1 VQCVGGSKCPGVR
14 RRRSSSRS
22 RVGSCK
28 WRKSKHYTESLTRS
42 RVAGSTVGRHVTYGG
57 YLRDGRPSIDLVPT
71 LVWDACL
78 IFFGV
83 LTASVPVLLHM
94 LAELGSVHLL
104 TTNHSRSG
112 RGSGYQLSTL
122 ESGASMKRDA
132 GRDNGKADGM
142 SAYVS
147 AGKNAP
153 TVNDVRSDDYGS
165 NVSIAT
171 TPYGRRMSWDS
182 QAAILK
188 PLSV

>member
-28 WRKSKHYTESLTRS
+28 WRKSKHFTESLTRS
-42 RVAGSTVGRHVTYGG
+42 RVAGSTVGRHVAHGG
-57 YLRDGRPSIDLVPT
+57 FLRDGRPSIDLAPT

-122 ESGASMKRDA
+122 ESGASTKRDA
-132 GRDNGKADGM
+132 GRDTGEAEGM
-142 SAYVS
+142 TAYVS
-147 AGKNAP
+147 AGENAP
-153 TVNDVRSDDYGS
+153 TVDDVRPGGDGS
-165 NVSIAT
+165 NVSVAT
-171 TPYGRRMSWDS
+171 TQYWRRTSWDS
-182 QAAILK
+182 QAAILGSR
-188 PLSV
+188 SV